1 MLIKGKYNKVVE
13 YINSINIVLFAPR
26 IDFKTFQKYPYEYVN
41 LKKIYYTFFEDVEF
55 NVA

>member
-1 MLIKGKYNKVVE
+1 MLIKGKYNKVFE

-26 IDFKTFQKYPYEYVN
+26 IDFKTFQKYPYGYVN